1 MKKCVYCGAELNDD
15 AKACSN
21 CGRILPREEWPEEK
35 KTDDS
40 GKNQDSRNGQDSAW
54 NSQDGSSGRNA
65 GDGWESRNNSN
76 GWENQNNSNGWNSR
90 NNDSDNGWGG
100 RDNDSTET
108 WSGRG
113 GQNSG
118 NSAWE
123 NQNSWN
129 TKNGQNPYGQNPY
142 GQNSYGQYPGG
153 NTQGYGNQPPLQQKT
168 NTFAIVALVQGIL
181 SVFLNSVLFF
191 IPSVMAIV
199 FGCISLSQLKQ
210 NPDQK
215 GKGMAVAG
223 LVLGIVF
230 LILTIVLT
238 ILAVWLIST
247 DSEFSRMFQELYKQL
262 EGGSG
267 V

>member
-54 NSQDGSSGRNA
+54 NS
-65 GDGWESRNNSN
+65 
-76 GWENQNNSNGWNSR
+76 R
-90 NNDSDNGWGG
+90 NNDCNNGWGG

>member
-1 MKKCVYCGAELNDD
+1 MKKCVYCGAELNDN

-21 CGRILPREEWPEEK
+21 CGRILPKEDWPEEK
-35 KTDDS
+35 KADDD
-40 GKNQDSRNGQDSAW
+40 GKNQSGNGWGGQDSAW
-54 NSQDGSSGRNA
+54 DSRNA
-65 GDGWESRNNSN
+65 GSGRESRNSS
-76 GWENQNNSNGWNSR
+76 GW
-90 NNDSDNGWGG
+90 
-100 RDNDSTET
+100 
-108 WSGRG
+108 G

-118 NSAWE
+118 N
-123 NQNSWN
+123 NGWN
-129 TKNGQNPYGQNPY
+129 TQNGQNPYGQNPY
-142 GQNSYGQYPGG
+142 GQNPYGQNFCG
-153 NTQGYGNQPPLQQKT
+153 NVQGYGNQPPQQQKT
-168 NTFAIVALVQGIL
+168 NTFAIVAFVQGIL

-210 NPDQK
+210 NPEQK

-238 ILAVWLIST
+238 ILAVWLISS
-247 DSEFSRMFQELYKQL
+247 DSEFSRMFQEIYKQL

>member
-1 MKKCVYCGAELNDD
+1 MKKCVYCGAELNDN

-21 CGRILPREEWPEEK
+21 CGRILPKEDWPEEK
-35 KTDDS
+35 KADDD
-40 GKNQDSRNGQDSAW
+40 GKNQSGNGWGGQDSAW
-54 NSQDGSSGRNA
+54 DSWNAGSGR
-65 GDGWESRNNSN
+65 ESRNSN
-76 GWENQNNSNGWNSR
+76 GWSGQDDRNSN
-90 NNDSDNGWGG
+90 DWGG
-100 RDNDSTET
+100 QSSQNS
-108 WSGRG
+108 SGWG

-118 NSAWE
+118 NNGW
-123 NQNSWN
+123 NTQNS
-129 TKNGQNPYGQNPY
+129 QNPYGQNPY
-142 GQNSYGQYPGG
+142 GQNLYGQNFCG
-153 NTQGYGNQPPLQQKT
+153 NVQGYGNQPPQQQKT
-168 NTFAIVALVQGIL
+168 NTFAIVAFVQGIL

-210 NPDQK
+210 NPEQK

-238 ILAVWLIST
+238 ILAVWLISS
-247 DSEFSRMFQELYKQL
+247 DSEFSRMFQEIYKQL

>member
-1 MKKCVYCGAELNDD
+1 MTRTAMSGVARAVRTAAAGAV
-15 AKACSN
+15 
-21 CGRILPREEWPEEK
+21 RIM
-35 KTDDS
+35 
-40 GKNQDSRNGQDSAW
+40 AI
-54 NSQDGSSGRNA
+54 A
-65 GDGWESRNNSN
+65 AAH
-76 GWENQNNSNGWNSR
+76 
-90 NNDSDNGWGG
+90 
-100 RDNDSTET
+100 
-108 WSGRG
+108 
-113 GQNSG
+113 G
-118 NSAWE
+118 NM
-123 NQNSWN
+123 
-129 TKNGQNPYGQNPY
+129 
-142 GQNSYGQYPGG
+142 
-153 NTQGYGNQPPLQQKT
+153 QGYANQPPQQQKT
-168 NTFAIVALVQGIL
+168 NTFAIVAFVQGIL

-238 ILAVWLIST
+238 ILAVLLIST
-247 DSEFSRMFQELYKQL
+247 DSEFSRMFQEIYKQL

>member
-54 NSQDGSSGRNA
+54 NS
-65 GDGWESRNNSN
+65 
-76 GWENQNNSNGWNSR
+76 R
-90 NNDSDNGWGG
+90 NNDCNNGWGG

-142 GQNSYGQYPGG
+142 GRNSYGQYPGG

>member
-1 MKKCVYCGAELNDD
+1 MQKCVYCGAELNDD

-21 CGRILPREEWPEEK
+21 CGRILPKEDWPEEK
-35 KTDDS
+35 KADDA
-40 GKNQDSRNGQDSAW
+40 GKNQSGSDWGGQDSAW
-54 NSQDGSSGRNA
+54 DSRNTGS
-65 GDGWESRNNSN
+65 GWESRNSNGRSGQNDQNSN
-76 GWENQNNSNGWNSR
+76 EWGGQSSQNSSGWSGQNNGNSGWNTR
-90 NNDSDNGWGG
+90 N
-100 RDNDSTET
+100 
-108 WSGRG
+108 
-113 GQNSG
+113 GQNPY
-118 NSAWE
+118 
-123 NQNSWN
+123 
-129 TKNGQNPYGQNPY
+129 GQNPYGQNPY
-142 GQNSYGQYPGG
+142 GQNSYGQNSHG
-153 NTQGYGNQPPLQQKT
+153 NMQGYANQPPQQQKT
-168 NTFAIVALVQGIL
+168 NTFAIVAFVQGIL

-238 ILAVWLIST
+238 ILAVLLIST
-247 DSEFSRMFQELYKQL
+247 DSEFSRMFQEIYKQL

>member
-21 CGRILPREEWPEEK
+21 CGRILPKEDWPEEK
-35 KTDDS
+35 KADDA
-40 GKNQDSRNGQDSAW
+40 GKNQSGSDWGGQDSAW
-54 NSQDGSSGRNA
+54 DSRNTGS
-65 GDGWESRNNSN
+65 GWESRNSNGRSGQNDQNSN
-76 GWENQNNSNGWNSR
+76 EWGGQSSQNSSGWSGQNNGNSGWNTR
-90 NNDSDNGWGG
+90 N
-100 RDNDSTET
+100 
-108 WSGRG
+108 
-113 GQNSG
+113 GQNPY
-118 NSAWE
+118 
-123 NQNSWN
+123 
-129 TKNGQNPYGQNPY
+129 GQNPYGQNPY
-142 GQNSYGQYPGG
+142 GQNSYGQNSHG
-153 NTQGYGNQPPLQQKT
+153 NMQGYANQPPQQQKT
-168 NTFAIVALVQGIL
+168 NTFAIVAFVQGIL

-238 ILAVWLIST
+238 ILAVLLIST
-247 DSEFSRMFQELYKQL
+247 DSEFSRMFQEIYKQL

>member
-1 MKKCVYCGAELNDD
+1 MKKCVYCGAELNDN

-21 CGRILPREEWPEEK
+21 CGRILPKEDWPEEK
-35 KTDDS
+35 KVDDD
-40 GKNQDSRNGQDSAW
+40 GKNQSGNGWGGQDSAGD
-54 NSQDGSSGRNA
+54 SRNA
-65 GDGWESRNNSN
+65 GSGRESRNSN
-76 GWENQNNSNGWNSR
+76 GWSGQDDRNSN
-90 NNDSDNGWGG
+90 DWGG
-100 RDNDSTET
+100 QSSQNS
-108 WSGRG
+108 SGWG

-118 NSAWE
+118 NNGW
-123 NQNSWN
+123 NTQNSQN
-129 TKNGQNPYGQNPY
+129 PYGQNPYGQNPY
-142 GQNSYGQYPGG
+142 GQNFCG
-153 NTQGYGNQPPLQQKT
+153 NVQGYGNQPPQQQKT
-168 NTFAIVALVQGIL
+168 NTFAIVAFVQGIL

-210 NPDQK
+210 NPEQK

-238 ILAVWLIST
+238 ILAVWLISS
-247 DSEFSRMFQELYKQL
+247 DSEFSRMFQEIYKQL

>member
-1 MKKCVYCGAELNDD
+1 VKKCVYCGAELNDD

-21 CGRILPREEWPEEK
+21 CGRILPKEDWPEEK
-35 KTDDS
+35 KADDA
-40 GKNQDSRNGQDSAW
+40 GKNQSGSDWGGQDSAW
-54 NSQDGSSGRNA
+54 DSRNTGS
-65 GDGWESRNNSN
+65 GWESRNSNGRSGQNDQNSN
-76 GWENQNNSNGWNSR
+76 EWGGQSSQNSSGWSGQNNGNSGWNTR
-90 NNDSDNGWGG
+90 N
-100 RDNDSTET
+100 
-108 WSGRG
+108 
-113 GQNSG
+113 GQNPY
-118 NSAWE
+118 
-123 NQNSWN
+123 
-129 TKNGQNPYGQNPY
+129 GQNPYGQNPY
-142 GQNSYGQYPGG
+142 GQNSYGQNSHG
-153 NTQGYGNQPPLQQKT
+153 NMQGYANQPPQQQKT
-168 NTFAIVALVQGIL
+168 NTFAIVAFVQGIL

-238 ILAVWLIST
+238 ILAVLLIST
-247 DSEFSRMFQELYKQL
+247 DSEFSRMFQEIYKQL

>member
-1 MKKCVYCGAELNDD
+1 MKKCVYCGAELNDN

-21 CGRILPREEWPEEK
+21 CGRILPKEDWPEEK
-35 KTDDS
+35 KADDA
-40 GKNQDSRNGQDSAW
+40 GKNQSGSDWGGQDSAW
-54 NSQDGSSGRNA
+54 DRRNTGS
-65 GDGWESRNNSN
+65 GWESRNSNGRSGQNDQNSN
-76 GWENQNNSNGWNSR
+76 EWGGQSSQNSSGWSGQNNGNSGWNTR
-90 NNDSDNGWGG
+90 
-100 RDNDSTET
+100 
-108 WSGRG
+108 
-113 GQNSG
+113 
-118 NSAWE
+118 
-123 NQNSWN
+123 
-129 TKNGQNPYGQNPY
+129 NGQNPYGQNPY
-142 GQNSYGQYPGG
+142 GQNSYG
-153 NTQGYGNQPPLQQKT
+153 NMQGYANQPPQQQKT
-168 NTFAIVALVQGIL
+168 NTFAIVAFVQGIL

-238 ILAVWLIST
+238 ILAVLLIST
-247 DSEFSRMFQELYKQL
+247 DSEFSRMFQEIYKQL

>member
-21 CGRILPREEWPEEK
+21 CGRILPKEDWPEEK
-35 KTDDS
+35 KADDA
-40 GKNQDSRNGQDSAW
+40 GKNQSGSDWGGQDSAW
-54 NSQDGSSGRNA
+54 DRRNTGS
-65 GDGWESRNNSN
+65 GWESRNSNGRSGQNDQNSN
-76 GWENQNNSNGWNSR
+76 EWGGQSSQNSSGWSGQNNGNSGWNTR
-90 NNDSDNGWGG
+90 
-100 RDNDSTET
+100 
-108 WSGRG
+108 
-113 GQNSG
+113 
-118 NSAWE
+118 
-123 NQNSWN
+123 
-129 TKNGQNPYGQNPY
+129 NGQNPYGQNPY
-142 GQNSYGQYPGG
+142 GQNSYG
-153 NTQGYGNQPPLQQKT
+153 NMQGYANQPPQQQKT
-168 NTFAIVALVQGIL
+168 NTFAIVAFVQGIL

-238 ILAVWLIST
+238 ILAVLLIST
-247 DSEFSRMFQELYKQL
+247 DSEFSRMFQEIYKQL

>member
-21 CGRILPREEWPEEK
+21 CGRILPKEDWPEEK
-35 KTDDS
+35 RADDA
-40 GKNQDSRNGQDSAW
+40 GKNQSGSDWGGQDSAW
-54 NSQDGSSGRNA
+54 DSRNTGS
-65 GDGWESRNNSN
+65 GWESRNSNGRSGQNDQNSN
-76 GWENQNNSNGWNSR
+76 EWGGQSSQNSSGWSGQNNGNSGWNTR
-90 NNDSDNGWGG
+90 N
-100 RDNDSTET
+100 
-108 WSGRG
+108 
-113 GQNSG
+113 GQNPY
-118 NSAWE
+118 
-123 NQNSWN
+123 
-129 TKNGQNPYGQNPY
+129 GQNPYGQNPY
-142 GQNSYGQYPGG
+142 GQNSYGQNSHG
-153 NTQGYGNQPPLQQKT
+153 NMQGYANQPPQQQKT
-168 NTFAIVALVQGIL
+168 NTFAIVAFVQGIL

-238 ILAVWLIST
+238 ILAVLLIST
-247 DSEFSRMFQELYKQL
+247 DSEFSRMFQEIYKQL

>member
-21 CGRILPREEWPEEK
+21 CGRILPKEDWPEEK
-35 KTDDS
+35 KADDA
-40 GKNQDSRNGQDSAW
+40 GKNQSGSDWGGQDSAW
-54 NSQDGSSGRNA
+54 DSRNTGS
-65 GDGWESRNNSN
+65 GWESRNSNGRSGQNDQNSN
-76 GWENQNNSNGWNSR
+76 EWGGQSSQNSSGWSGQNNGNSGWNTR
-90 NNDSDNGWGG
+90 
-100 RDNDSTET
+100 
-108 WSGRG
+108 
-113 GQNSG
+113 
-118 NSAWE
+118 
-123 NQNSWN
+123 
-129 TKNGQNPYGQNPY
+129 NGQNPYGQNPY
-142 GQNSYGQYPGG
+142 GQNSYG
-153 NTQGYGNQPPLQQKT
+153 NMQGYANQPPQQQKT
-168 NTFAIVALVQGIL
+168 NTFAIVAFVQGIL

-238 ILAVWLIST
+238 ILAVLLIST
-247 DSEFSRMFQELYKQL
+247 DSEFSRMFQEIYKQL

>member
-54 NSQDGSSGRNA
+54 NS
-65 GDGWESRNNSN
+65 
-76 GWENQNNSNGWNSR
+76 R
-90 NNDSDNGWGG
+90 NNDCNNGWGG

-129 TKNGQNPYGQNPY
+129 TKNGQN
-142 GQNSYGQYPGG
+142 PGG

>member
-54 NSQDGSSGRNA
+54 NS
-65 GDGWESRNNSN
+65 
-76 GWENQNNSNGWNSR
+76 R
-90 NNDSDNGWGG
+90 NNDCNNGWGG

-118 NSAWE
+118 NSTWE

-129 TKNGQNPYGQNPY
+129 TQNGQNPYGQNPY

>member
-21 CGRILPREEWPEEK
+21 CGRILPKEDWPEEK
-35 KTDDS
+35 KADDA
-40 GKNQDSRNGQDSAW
+40 GKNQSGSDWGGQDSAW
-54 NSQDGSSGRNA
+54 DSRNTGS
-65 GDGWESRNNSN
+65 GWESRNSNGRSGQNDQNSN
-76 GWENQNNSNGWNSR
+76 EWGGQSSQNSSGWSGQNNGNSGWNTR
-90 NNDSDNGWGG
+90 
-100 RDNDSTET
+100 
-108 WSGRG
+108 
-113 GQNSG
+113 
-118 NSAWE
+118 
-123 NQNSWN
+123 
-129 TKNGQNPYGQNPY
+129 NGQNPYGQNPY
-142 GQNSYGQYPGG
+142 GQNPYGQNSHG
-153 NTQGYGNQPPLQQKT
+153 NMQGYANQPPQQQKT
-168 NTFAIVALVQGIL
+168 NTFAIVAFVQGIL

-238 ILAVWLIST
+238 ILAVLLIST
-247 DSEFSRMFQELYKQL
+247 DSEFSRMFQEIYKQL

>member
-21 CGRILPREEWPEEK
+21 CGRILPKEDWPEEK
-35 KTDDS
+35 KADDA
-40 GKNQDSRNGQDSAW
+40 GKNQSGSDWGGQDSAW
-54 NSQDGSSGRNA
+54 DSRNTGS
-65 GDGWESRNNSN
+65 GWESRNSNGRSGQNDQNSN
-76 GWENQNNSNGWNSR
+76 EWGGQSSQNSSGWSGQNNGNSGWNTR
-90 NNDSDNGWGG
+90 N
-100 RDNDSTET
+100 
-108 WSGRG
+108 
-113 GQNSG
+113 GQNPY
-118 NSAWE
+118 
-123 NQNSWN
+123 
-129 TKNGQNPYGQNPY
+129 GQNPYGQNPY
-142 GQNSYGQYPGG
+142 GQNSYGQNSHG
-153 NTQGYGNQPPLQQKT
+153 NMQGYANQPPQQQKT
-168 NTFAIVALVQGIL
+168 NTFAIVAFVQGIL

-199 FGCISLSQLKQ
+199 FACISLSQLKQ

-238 ILAVWLIST
+238 ILAVLLIST
-247 DSEFSRMFQELYKQL
+247 DSEFSRMFQEIYKQL

>member
-1 MKKCVYCGAELNDD
+1 MKKCVYCGAELNDN

-21 CGRILPREEWPEEK
+21 CGRILPKEDWPEEK
-35 KTDDS
+35 KADDA
-40 GKNQDSRNGQDSAW
+40 GKNQSGSDWGGQDSAW
-54 NSQDGSSGRNA
+54 DSRNTGS
-65 GDGWESRNNSN
+65 GWESRNSNGRSGQNDQNSN
-76 GWENQNNSNGWNSR
+76 EWGGQSSQNSSGWSGQNNGNSGWNTR
-90 NNDSDNGWGG
+90 N
-100 RDNDSTET
+100 
-108 WSGRG
+108 
-113 GQNSG
+113 GQNPY
-118 NSAWE
+118 
-123 NQNSWN
+123 
-129 TKNGQNPYGQNPY
+129 GQNPYGQNPY
-142 GQNSYGQYPGG
+142 GQNSYGQNSHG
-153 NTQGYGNQPPLQQKT
+153 NMQGYANQPPQQQKT
-168 NTFAIVALVQGIL
+168 NTFAIVAFVQGIL

-238 ILAVWLIST
+238 ILAVLLIST
-247 DSEFSRMFQELYKQL
+247 DSEFSRMFQEIYKQL

>member
-1 MKKCVYCGAELNDD
+1 VKKCVYCGAELNDD

-54 NSQDGSSGRNA
+54 NS
-65 GDGWESRNNSN
+65 
-76 GWENQNNSNGWNSR
+76 R
-90 NNDSDNGWGG
+90 NNDSNNGWGG

-129 TKNGQNPYGQNPY
+129 TQNGQNPYGQNPY

>member
-1 MKKCVYCGAELNDD
+1 MKKCVYCGAELNDN

-21 CGRILPREEWPEEK
+21 CGRILPKEDWPEEK
-35 KTDDS
+35 KADDD
-40 GKNQDSRNGQDSAW
+40 GKNQSGNGWDGQDSAW
-54 NSQDGSSGRNA
+54 DSRNA
-65 GDGWESRNNSN
+65 GSGRESRNSN
-76 GWENQNNSNGWNSR
+76 GWSGQDDRNSN
-90 NNDSDNGWGG
+90 DWGG
-100 RDNDSTET
+100 QSSQNS
-108 WSGRG
+108 SGWG

-118 NSAWE
+118 NNGW
-123 NQNSWN
+123 NTQNSQN
-129 TKNGQNPYGQNPY
+129 SYGQNPYGQNPY
-142 GQNSYGQYPGG
+142 GQNFCG
-153 NTQGYGNQPPLQQKT
+153 NVQGYGNQPPQQQKT
-168 NTFAIVALVQGIL
+168 NTFAIVAFVQGIL

-210 NPDQK
+210 NPEQK

-238 ILAVWLIST
+238 ILAVWLISS
-247 DSEFSRMFQELYKQL
+247 DSEFSRMFQEIYKQL

>member
-21 CGRILPREEWPEEK
+21 CGRILPKEDWPEEK
-35 KTDDS
+35 KADDA
-40 GKNQDSRNGQDSAW
+40 GKNQSGSDWGGQDSAW
-54 NSQDGSSGRNA
+54 DSRNTGS
-65 GDGWESRNNSN
+65 GWESRNSNGRSGQNDQNSN
-76 GWENQNNSNGWNSR
+76 EWGGQSSQNSSGWSGQNNGNSGWNTR
-90 NNDSDNGWGG
+90 N
-100 RDNDSTET
+100 
-108 WSGRG
+108 
-113 GQNSG
+113 GQNPY
-118 NSAWE
+118 
-123 NQNSWN
+123 
-129 TKNGQNPYGQNPY
+129 GQNPYGQNPY
-142 GQNSYGQYPGG
+142 GQNSYGQNSHG
-153 NTQGYGNQPPLQQKT
+153 NMQGYGNQPPQQQKT
-168 NTFAIVALVQGIL
+168 NTFAIVAFVQGIL

-238 ILAVWLIST
+238 ILAVWLISS
-247 DSEFSRMFQELYKQL
+247 DSEFSRMFQEIYKQL